1 MFILIDLSGETSGGG
16 GQPSLP
22 IPSLPIHGNEKH
34 TPEVYVRINAGD
46 TTDE

>member
-16 GQPSLP
+16 GVQPSF
-22 IPSLPIHGNEKH
+22 PIHGNEKH
-34 TPEVYVRINAGD
+34 TPKVYVEINAGD

>member
-16 GQPSLP
+16 GMPS
-22 IPSLPIHGNEKH
+22 PSIHGNEQH
-34 TPEVYVRINAGD
+34 TPEVYVEINAGD

>member
-16 GQPSLP
+16 VQPSP
-22 IPSLPIHGNEKH
+22 PIHGNEKH
-34 TPEVYVRINAGD
+34 TPEVYVEINAGD

>member
-16 GQPSLP
+16 GQPS
-22 IPSLPIHGNEKH
+22 PSICGNEQH
-34 TPEVYVRINAGD
+34 TPEVYVEINAGD